1 MYKEWPIKNTKKQL
15 NFKGSNFVYGV
26 YEFDKTNR

>member
-1 MYKEWPIKNTKKQL
+1 MAYKKYKKTIKFQ
-15 NFKGSNFVYGV
+15 GSNFVYGV